1 LQNSVD
7 SKVSV
12 LINFGTI
19 KNMTETE
26 AVLDKAK
33 QYGKI
38 IKARMYVEQEEMD
51 LNREVI
57 TEISKLGIEPVITIL
72 AKNVRLAIDLLD
84 DAYDEN
90 VDIIVII
97 HDREDIIPAL
107 MQAKTLKQ
115 LVLIVPT
122 KAPKSFHTVTD
133 EVVEI

>member
-1 LQNSVD
+1 MQNSVD

-19 KNMTETE
+19 KNTTEAE

-90 VDIIVII
+90 VDIIAII
-97 HDREDIIPAL
+97 HDKEDIIPAL

-122 KAPKSFHTVTD
+122 KAPKSFRTVTD

>member
-19 KNMTETE
+19 KNTTE
-26 AVLDKAK
+26 AEVVLDKAK

>member
-1 LQNSVD
+1 MQNSVD

-19 KNMTETE
+19 KNMTEAE

-97 HDREDIIPAL
+97 HDKEDIIPAL

-122 KAPKSFHTVTD
+122 KAPKSFRTVTD

>member
-19 KNMTETE
+19 KNMTEAE

-122 KAPKSFHTVTD
+122 KPPKSFRTVTD

>member
-1 LQNSVD
+1 
-7 SKVSV
+7 
-12 LINFGTI
+12 
-19 KNMTETE
+19 MTETE

>member
-1 LQNSVD
+1 MQNSVD

-19 KNMTETE
+19 KNTTE
-26 AVLDKAK
+26 AEVVLDKAK

>member
-1 LQNSVD
+1 MQNSVD